1 MKMQEKSINHFISCR
16 EVWPEGIV
24 VVNKVGLAKIIKERQ
39 ISLFPEKFEMVEF
52 FVNN

>member
-16 EVWPEGIV
+16 EVWPDIG